1 MPTVSDESGKMNQEP
16 QKKSGVSKTT
26 RHFPWAWIGLVAML
40 CIPVFFV
47 GSFLLMPAKAIRE
60 ADQGFRKAKQTID
73 AEALRSWALDAIK
86 RWPST
91 NGSRVIANS
100 EIPENIRML
109 YSQPPGRVFIRSD
122 AVEIDWGGALF
133 HWGFEIGSTNFLRPF
148 NSGNHECPYNF
159 EWKPGIYYSREANW
173 KLQ

>member
-1 MPTVSDESGKMNQEP
+1 MILAAV
-16 QKKSGVSKTT
+16 
-26 RHFPWAWIGLVAML
+26 L
-40 CIPVFFV
+40 CAPVFFV
-47 GSFLLMPAKAIRE
+47 GSFLLMPGRAIRE

-73 AEALRSWALDAIK
+73 AEELRSWALETIK

-91 NGSRVIANS
+91 NGSQVIANS
-100 EIPENIRML
+100 EIPENIRAL
-109 YSQPPGRVFIRSD
+109 YSQSPGRVFVRSD

-133 HWGFEIGSTNFLRPF
+133 HWGFEIGSTNFSRPF

>member
-1 MPTVSDESGKMNQEP
+1 MDEVPKNLNGSKNVRRFRWSWIVLLAVLCVPILLISNFLMMPS
-16 QKKSGVSKTT
+16 
-26 RHFPWAWIGLVAML
+26 R
-40 CIPVFFV
+40 
-47 GSFLLMPAKAIRE
+47 AIRK

-133 HWGFEIGSTNFLRPF
+133 HWGFEIGSTNFFRPF

-159 EWKPGIYYSREANW
+159 EWKSGIYYSREANW